1 MSFLGFD
8 ATMKP
13 ERKENYSMVFDGT
26 DLAYHYEDLTL
37 TDFWLKNAKTK
48 NWNEAVSEHIVKDE
62 QFRMAKRSH
71 DERGVSFQL
80 NFYCSYLCQERWCCL
95 GVLEERS
102 RGSQQVNVVKL

>member
-1 MSFLGFD
+1 MFQVVLAYSFYSNVFFVGFD

-37 TDFWLKNAKTK
+37 TDFWVKNAKTQ

-80 NFYCSYLCQERWCCL
+80 TLLLFIS
-95 GVLEERS
+95 V
-102 RGSQQVNVVKL
+102 